1 VAEPAGGTLGT
12 FIGGNYDEI
21 AKAVTRGYN
30 LGHDG
35 PPIFIGDNCFPDY
48 ILTRKKIQKKRLDI
62 VWRLAVECIK
72 CGICETRCPFGVKV
86 RENMEKAKSVFG
98 Y

>member
-1 VAEPAGGTLGT
+1 MKCPYCSYRET
-12 FIGGNYDEI
+12 
-21 AKAVTRGYN
+21 KVTDTRM
-30 LGHDG
+30 
-35 PPIFIGDNCFPDY
+35 IDNGE
-48 ILTRKKIQKKRLDI
+48 KIR
-62 VWRLAVECIK
+62 RRRECIK